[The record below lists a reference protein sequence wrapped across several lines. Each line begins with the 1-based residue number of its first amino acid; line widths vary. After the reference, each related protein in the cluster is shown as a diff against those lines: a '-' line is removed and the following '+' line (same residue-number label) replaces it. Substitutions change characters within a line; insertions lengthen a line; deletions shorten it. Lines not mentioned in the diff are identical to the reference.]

1 MLEWVVRLPH
11 ARSTARGPMSPAT
24 LPISGQ
30 VLEARRQQHLVLTET
45 LYPPGLS
52 LARHSHDSAYLTLV
66 VDGVYR
72 EGLARATDVCR
83 PRSMRW
89 LPAGE
94 AHTDQYPRGARCLH
108 VNVAPGLAH
117 DVQSQVGPGE
127 LGGARVRWIGT
138 RLYGE
143 FRQAD
148 DVATLAIEGL
158 ILELLAECVRVQ
170 RKGADAL
177 PAWLKMAHDILG
189 DEFARKWSLTELA
202 SAVGVHP
209 VHLCRGFRT
218 HYGMTMG
225 DFVRRRRVERAC
237 ILLADPARPLAQVA
251 LECGFADQSHFSA
264 VFKRFT
270 GATPAEFRST
280 MGCTRELLPCRPS
293 QPG

>member
-1 MLEWVVRLPH
+1 LLP
-11 ARSTARGPMSPAT
+11 AS

-30 VLEARRQQHLVLTET
+30 VLAARRQSHLILTET

-52 LARHSHDSAYLTLV
+52 LARHSHDSDYLTLV
-66 VDGVYR
+66 VDGIYR
-72 EGLARATDVCR
+72 EGLARTTDVCR

-94 AHTDQYPRGARCLH
+94 AHTDQYPWGAHCLH
-108 VNVAPGLAH
+108 VNLAPGLAH
-117 DVQSQVGPGE
+117 HVQSQVGPGE
-127 LGGARVRWIGT
+127 LDGARVRWIGT
-138 RLYGE
+138 RLYRE

-158 ILELLAECVRVQ
+158 VLELLAECVRAG
-170 RKGADAL
+170 RMDGGPTL
-177 PAWLKMAHDILG
+177 PAWLRMAHQILG
-189 DEFARKWSLTELA
+189 DGFARQWSLGELA

-209 VHLCRGFRT
+209 VHLCREFRT
-218 HYGMTMG
+218 HYGTTIG

-237 ILLADPARPLAQVA
+237 VLLRDPNRPLAEVA

-264 VFKRFT
+264 VFKRFI

-280 MGCTRELLPCRPS
+280 MS
-293 QPG
+293 